1 MSEERIRKDHFTL
14 SEANIMFIVLAFV
27 FLTFGAYVQNRE
39 VISGLLITEFGI
51 LLAPALI
58 YAAVTRK
65 DIKKAFRLKRVP
77 FQVVW
82 RIMLMALLLLPTVAV
97 ANLITIFFIEMFST
111 TIIPP
116 IPTANT
122 GTEFIVLFLVIAGS
136 AGLCEE
142 FFFRGAVLNGYETEV
157 GKKWGAVFSGL
168 LFGLFHFNPQNILGP
183 IVLGIVFAYLVQ
195 LTGSIFAGVIAHM
208 TNNGIAVTA
217 GYFVNQFDQSLN
229 LPVEQSDVLFE
240 STGAI
245 AAAIGIY
252 AVIAVVC
259 MFGVKAMIIQIK
271 KFYPVFDETTRVKVS
286 GKIYQVVK
294 TEDAQIY
301 LHPAGE
307 AVYNDMPM
315 MATDLKR
322 LKEARAK
329 IEYTVWDNRK
339 LKMNFGQWLPV
350 ILMIVFYGYLVYI
363 AFFRGA

>member
-1 MSEERIRKDHFTL
+1 MSEERIRKDHFTIN
-14 SEANIMFIVLAFV
+14 EANIMFVVLAFV

-51 LLAPALI
+51 LLIPALV
-58 YAAVTRK
+58 YAALTK
-65 DIKKAFRLKRVP
+65 KNIKKAFRLKRVP
-77 FQVVW
+77 LQVVW
-82 RIMLMALLLLPTVAV
+82 RIMLMAVLLLPTVAV

-111 TIIPP
+111 SILPP
-116 IPTANT
+116 IPTAQT
-122 GTEFIVLFLVIAGS
+122 GSEFIVLFLVIAGS

-142 FFFRGAVLNGYETEV
+142 FFFRGAVLNGYEMEV

-168 LFGLFHFNPQNILGP
+168 LFGIFHFNPQNILGP

-217 GYFVNQFDQSLN
+217 GYVVNQFDQALD

-259 MFGVKAMIIQIK
+259 VFGVKAMIQQIK
-271 KFYPVFDETTRVKVS
+271 KYYPVFDESTRVKVS
-286 GKIYQVVK
+286 GKNYQVIK
-294 TEDAQIY
+294 TDESQIF
-301 LHPAGE
+301 LHPEGE
-307 AVYNDMPM
+307 VFNEEVPL
-315 MATDLKR
+315 MATDLHR
-322 LKEARAK
+322 LKEVKAK
-329 IEYTVWDNRK
+329 IEYAVWDNRK
-339 LKMNFGQWLPV
+339 LSLSFGQWLPV
-350 ILMIVFYGYLVYI
+350 ILSIAFYCYLVYI
-363 AFFRGA
+363 AFFRGV